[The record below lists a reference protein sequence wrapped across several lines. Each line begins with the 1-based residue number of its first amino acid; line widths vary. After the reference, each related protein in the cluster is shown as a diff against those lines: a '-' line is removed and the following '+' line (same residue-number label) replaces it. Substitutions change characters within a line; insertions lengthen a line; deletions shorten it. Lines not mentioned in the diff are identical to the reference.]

1 MGISFSEVSENQYE
15 ISCKIS
21 YLVGVNQSCISKD
34 PNRVKMFKALGENKN
49 ARIIRNLCIVR
60 TAMLANF
67 GRISTKIAEE
77 GSNVYFLNEYIP
89 KDALEQLSKDGVECI
104 KKGNKSVAKHI
115 IEINRIISDRIN
127 NCKNLFP
134 IWLNWDYVRDL
145 FVMKNGFTV
154 EGVNAEKQ
162 TFYDNREKY
171 PFQMYINWV
180 YDGKGGH
187 ILHNDRVIVCV
198 MYEQHGET
206 FGDRSRVCDVGEE
219 IKERVYDFIA
229 ASGKTII
236 AVDCE
241 NSDPYKMCATLKNL
255 SENYTS
261 KISKII
267 LIDDI
272 NASSAWKILEYYTSI
287 PVEYKLIERV
297 KKGKSLVDITLSSV
311 ICREH
316 YTGGVDSV
324 ILFSSDSDY
333 WGLASVMPEMKFHV
347 MVERGSFSEEY
358 RVAIEEAGMSYC
370 YIDDFFTGNALEIKY
385 KAILKEL
392 GIGLKSVKVN
402 VNNLLDGAL
411 SSTRAELSPAER
423 KQFYDKYL
431 KRLTVEVDDDGN
443 VVFNLGTNG

>member
-1 MGISFSEVSENQYE
+1 MCTSFSEVSENQYE

-21 YLVGVNQSCISKD
+21 YLIGVGQSCIAKD
-34 PNRVKMFKALGENKN
+34 INRVRVFTALGKNKN

-67 GRISTKIAEE
+67 GRITTKIEE
-77 GSNVYFLNEYIP
+77 EKANVYFLSEYIP

-162 TFYDNREKY
+162 IFYDNREKY

-180 YDGKGGH
+180 YDGKGGR

-198 MYEQHGET
+198 MYEQHGEK
-206 FGDRSRVCDVGEE
+206 FGDRSRVCDADEE
-219 IKERVYDFIA
+219 VKEEVYNFITS
-229 ASGKTII
+229 SGKTVI

-255 SENYTS
+255 SDKYTS

-272 NASSAWKILEYYTSI
+272 HASSAWKILEYYTPI

-311 ICREH
+311 ICREY
-316 YTGGVDSV
+316 YTSGADSV

-333 WGLASVMPEMKFHV
+333 WGLASSMPEMKFHV
-347 MVERGSFSEEY
+347 MVERGSFAEEY
-358 RVAIEEAGMSYC
+358 RVAIEESGMSYC

-392 GIGLKSVKVN
+392 GSSLKSIKIN

-411 SSTRAELSPAER
+411 STTRAELSPAER

-431 KRLTVEVDDDGN
+431 KRLTVEVDDNGN
-443 VVFNLGTNG
+443 VIFNLGTNG